1 MYECVQLRINE
12 RCKAVLHVNEIDL
25 LVIAFDDDQYGIS
38 SDVVQV
44 KKNLYEK
51 KNSQDPKI
59 RVKKNLY
66 EKKLLRSRN
75 GLNIGS
81 QFNVA

>member
-1 MYECVQLRINE
+1 MSVQLRIYE
-12 RCKAVLHVNEIDL
+12 RCKVVLHVNEIDL

>member
-1 MYECVQLRINE
+1 MRIYE

-51 KNSQDPKI
+51 KFS
-59 RVKKNLY
+59 
-66 EKKLLRSRN
+66 
-75 GLNIGS
+75 GS
-81 QFNVA
+81 QNPGKEELIRKKTSEIPKWFEYRVSV